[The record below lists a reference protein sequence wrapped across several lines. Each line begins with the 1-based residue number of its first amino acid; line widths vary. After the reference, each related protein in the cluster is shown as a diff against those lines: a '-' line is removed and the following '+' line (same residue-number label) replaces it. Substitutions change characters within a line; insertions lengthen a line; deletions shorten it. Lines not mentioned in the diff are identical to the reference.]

1 MSIIDSD
8 IQETLIGPCR
18 TFTTITAVLVTIGAA
33 LVGVLSL
40 TGHSVTFELFTSNPV
55 FLVLES
61 LAVVSGGLA
70 ILTAGLTVM
79 AIIVKES

>member
-1 MSIIDSD
+1 MSTIDSD

-18 TFTTITAVLVTIGAA
+18 TFATITAVLVAIGAA
-33 LVGVLSL
+33 LVGVLAM

-61 LAVVSGGLA
+61 LAVVSGGLT

>member
-1 MSIIDSD
+1 MSTIDTD
-8 IQETLIGPCR
+8 IQTTLIGPCR
-18 TFTTITAVLVTIGAA
+18 TFATITAVLVTIGAA
-33 LVGVLSL
+33 LVGVLAL
-40 TGHSVTFELFTSNPV
+40 TGHSVTFELFSSNPV
-55 FLVLES
+55 FLVLEA

>member
-1 MSIIDSD
+1 MNTNDSD

-18 TFTTITAVLVTIGAA
+18 TFATVTAVLITIGAA
-33 LVGVLSL
+33 LVGVLAL
-40 TGHSVTFELFTSNPV
+40 TGHSVTFELFSSNPV

-70 ILTAGLTVM
+70 LLTAGLTVM